1 MIENV
6 LDLSLTDGAAPRVA
20 DITVCAIRE
29 GPILLQ
35 KASDTDEQGASQLL
49 ALLLAVT
56 GGLEHQSGRETDDTF
71 TFT

>member
-20 DITVCAIRE
+20 DITVCVVRK

-35 KASDTDEQGASQLL
+35 KASDTDEQEDSQLPT
-49 ALLLAVT
+49 LLLAVT
-56 GGLEHQSGRETDDTF
+56 GGLDHQSGRDSDDTF
-71 TFT
+71 ILT